1 MRCPGGVAPSF
12 SGYVRITAVQVMT
25 KVVNR
30 VYNPDIEAMDRGKLA
45 ELQLERLQE
54 TVKRC
59 EEMVPFYR
67 AKMRELELSWKDIK
81 SLDDVKKLPLTTKDD
96 LRESYP
102 FGLFAVP
109 TRDIVRIHASSGT
122 TGQPTVVGYTQK
134 DIEVWSELVARALVS
149 GMADSS
155 DIVQV
160 AYGYG
165 LFTGGLG
172 LHYGVEK
179 LGGSVIPISGG
190 NTKRQIR
197 MMVDLGTTVLCC
209 TPSYA
214 LFMAETADE
223 MGVDFKQLKLKSGIF
238 GAEPWSDR
246 MRDKIERLLNL
257 SAFDIYG
264 LSEVMGPGVSMECEH
279 KNGLHIFEDAFLAE
293 TIDPAT
299 GESLP
304 MGEQGELVFTTVN
317 KEGMPLIR
325 YRTRDITSLHDEPC
339 PCGRTHVRMKRVR
352 GRTDDMLI
360 IRGVNVFPSQIE
372 TVLMDIEGISPHYQI
387 TVDRMGGLDII
398 EVQVEVSEDM
408 FSDRIRGLEE
418 WQEVIQ
424 AEIESYLGI
433 AVRVILVEP
442 RSIARSEGK
451 AVRVIDN
458 REL

>member
-1 MRCPGGVAPSF
+1 
-12 SGYVRITAVQVMT
+12 MT
-25 KVVNR
+25 KVVNG
-30 VYNPDIEAMDRGKLA
+30 VYNPEIEAMDRSKLA
-45 ELQLERLQE
+45 EIQLERLKE

-67 AKMRELELSWKDIK
+67 MKMRELELDWKGIK
-81 SLDDVKKLPLTTKDD
+81 SLDDVVKLPFTTKDD
-96 LRESYP
+96 LRENYP
-102 FGLFAVP
+102 FGMFAVP

-122 TGQPTVVGYTQK
+122 TGQPTVVGYTSH
-134 DIEVWSELVARALVS
+134 DIEAWSELMARSLVA
-149 GMADSS
+149 GMADPS
-155 DIVQV
+155 DIIQV

-172 LHYGVEK
+172 FHYGVEK

-214 LFMAETADE
+214 LFMAETASE
-223 MGVDFKQLKLKSGIF
+223 MGIDFKQLKLKSGIF

-264 LSEVMGPGVSMECEH
+264 LSEVMGPGVSVECEQ

-293 TIDPAT
+293 TIDPKT
-299 GESLP
+299 GEKLP
-304 MGEQGELVFTTVN
+304 LGEQGELVFTSLN
-317 KEGMPLIR
+317 KQGMPLIR
-325 YRTRDITSLHDEPC
+325 YRTRDISSLHDEPC
-339 PCGRTHVRMKRVR
+339 ACGRTHMRMRRVR

-372 TVLMDIEGISPHYQI
+372 TVLMQIEGISPHYQI
-387 TVDRMGGLDII
+387 IINREGGMDVM
-398 EVQVEVSEDM
+398 EVQVEVSEEM
-408 FSDRIRGLEE
+408 FSDRIRGLEQ
-418 WQEVIQ
+418 WQELIQ
-424 AEIESYLGI
+424 GEIESYLGI
-433 AVRVILVEP
+433 GVKVALVEL

>member
-1 MRCPGGVAPSF
+1 M
-12 SGYVRITAVQVMT
+12 
-25 KVVNR
+25 
-30 VYNPDIEAMDRGKLA
+30 YNPEIEAMDRDRLA
-45 ELQLERLQE
+45 ALQLERLRD

-67 AKMRELELSWKDIK
+67 AKLREAGVSYKDIK
-81 SLDDVKKLPLTTKDD
+81 TVDDVAKLPFTTKDD
-96 LRESYP
+96 LRENYP

-109 TRDIVRIHASSGT
+109 TREIVRLHASSGT
-122 TGQPTVVGYTQK
+122 TGVPTVVGYTEK
-134 DIEVWSELVARALVS
+134 DIDVWAGLIARCLVACNAEP
-149 GMADSS
+149 S
-155 DIVQV
+155 DIIQV

-179 LGGSVIPISGG
+179 LGASVIPISGG

-214 LFMAETADE
+214 LFMAETAE
-223 MGVDFKQLKLKSGIF
+223 EIGVDFKQLKLKSGVF

-264 LSEVMGPGVSMECEH
+264 LSEVMGPGVAIECEQ
-279 KNGLHIFEDAFLAE
+279 KNGLHVFEDCFIPE
-293 TIDPAT
+293 TIDP
-299 GESLP
+299 ESGRKLG
-304 MGEQGELVFTTVN
+304 MGEQGELVFTTIN
-317 KEGMPLIR
+317 KFGMPLIR
-325 YRTRDITSLHDEPC
+325 YRTRDVTALDDRPC
-339 PCGRTHVRMKRVR
+339 DCGRTHMRMQRVR

-372 TVLMDIEGISPHYQI
+372 TVLMQIEGISPHYQI
-387 TVDRMGGLDII
+387 IVDREAGLDVM

-424 AEIESYLGI
+424 GEIESYLGI
-433 AVRVILVEP
+433 GVKVTLVEP

-451 AVRVIDN
+451 ALRVIDN

>member
-1 MRCPGGVAPSF
+1 
-12 SGYVRITAVQVMT
+12 MT

-30 VYNPDIEAMDRGKLA
+30 VYNPEIEAMDRSKLA
-45 ELQLERLQE
+45 EIQLERLKE

-67 AKMRELELSWKDIK
+67 MKMRELELDWKDIK
-81 SLDDVKKLPLTTKDD
+81 SLDDVVKLPFTTKDD
-96 LRESYP
+96 LRENYP
-102 FGLFAVP
+102 FGMFAVP

-122 TGQPTVVGYTQK
+122 TGQPTVVGYTSH
-134 DIEVWSELVARALVS
+134 DIEAWSELMARSLVA
-149 GMADSS
+149 GMADPS
-155 DIVQV
+155 DIIQV

-172 LHYGVEK
+172 FHYGVEK

-214 LFMAETADE
+214 LFMAETASE
-223 MGVDFKQLKLKSGIF
+223 MGIDFKQLKLKSGIF

-264 LSEVMGPGVSMECEH
+264 LSEVMGPGVSVECEQ

-293 TIDPAT
+293 TIDPKT
-299 GESLP
+299 GEKLP
-304 MGEQGELVFTTVN
+304 LGEQGELVFTSLN
-317 KEGMPLIR
+317 KQGMPLIR

-339 PCGRTHVRMKRVR
+339 ACGRTHMRMKRVR

-360 IRGVNVFPSQIE
+360 IRGVNIFPSQIE
-372 TVLMDIEGISPHYQI
+372 TVLMQIEGISPHYQI
-387 TVDRMGGLDII
+387 IIDREGGMDVMEI
-398 EVQVEVSEDM
+398 QVEVSEEM
-408 FSDRIRGLEE
+408 FSDRIRGLEQ
-418 WQEVIQ
+418 WQELIQ
-424 AEIESYLGI
+424 GEIESYLGI
-433 AVRVILVEP
+433 GVKVALVEL

>member
-1 MRCPGGVAPSF
+1 M
-12 SGYVRITAVQVMT
+12 
-25 KVVNR
+25 
-30 VYNPDIEAMDRGKLA
+30 YNPEIEAMDRSKLA
-45 ELQLERLQE
+45 EIQLERLKE

-67 AKMRELELSWKDIK
+67 MKMRELELDWKDIK
-81 SLDDVKKLPLTTKDD
+81 SLDDVVKLPFTTKDD
-96 LRESYP
+96 LRENYP
-102 FGLFAVP
+102 FGMFAVP

-122 TGQPTVVGYTQK
+122 TGQPTVVGYTSH
-134 DIEVWSELVARALVS
+134 DIEAWSELMARSLVA
-149 GMADSS
+149 GMADPS
-155 DIVQV
+155 DIIQV

-172 LHYGVEK
+172 FHYGVEK

-214 LFMAETADE
+214 LFMAETASE
-223 MGVDFKQLKLKSGIF
+223 MGIDFKQLKLKSGIF

-264 LSEVMGPGVSMECEH
+264 LSEVMGPGVSVECEQ

-293 TIDPAT
+293 TIDPKT
-299 GESLP
+299 GEKLP
-304 MGEQGELVFTTVN
+304 LGEQGELVFTSLN
-317 KEGMPLIR
+317 KQGMPLIR

-339 PCGRTHVRMKRVR
+339 ACGRTHMRMKRVR

-360 IRGVNVFPSQIE
+360 IRGVNIFPSQIE
-372 TVLMDIEGISPHYQI
+372 TVLMQIEGISPHYQI
-387 TVDRMGGLDII
+387 IIDREGGMDVMEI
-398 EVQVEVSEDM
+398 QVEVSEEM
-408 FSDRIRGLEE
+408 FSDRIRGLEQ
-418 WQEVIQ
+418 WQELIQ
-424 AEIESYLGI
+424 GEIESYLGI
-433 AVRVILVEP
+433 GVKVALVEL

>member
-1 MRCPGGVAPSF
+1 M
-12 SGYVRITAVQVMT
+12 
-25 KVVNR
+25 
-30 VYNPDIEAMDRGKLA
+30 YNPEIEAMDRNRLA
-45 ELQLERLQE
+45 GLQLERLRE
-54 TVKRC
+54 TVRRC

-67 AKMRELELSWKDIK
+67 AKMRELEISWKDIN
-81 SLDDVKKLPLTTKDD
+81 SLEDVRKLPLTTKDD
-96 LRESYP
+96 LRDNYP

-109 TRDIVRIHASSGT
+109 TREIVRIHASSGT
-122 TGQPTVVGYTQK
+122 TGQPTVVGYTQD

-149 GMADSS
+149 AMADPS

-257 SAFDIYG
+257 AAFDIYG
-264 LSEVMGPGVSMECEH
+264 LSEVMGPGVSIECEQ

-293 TIDPAT
+293 IIDPTT
-299 GESLP
+299 GEALP
-304 MGEQGELVFTTVN
+304 MGEQGELVFTTIN
-317 KEGMPLIR
+317 KQGMPLLR
-325 YRTRDITSLHDEPC
+325 YRTRDITILDGEPC
-339 PCGRTHVRMKRVR
+339 ACGRTHVRMKRVR

-372 TVLMDIEGISPHYQI
+372 TVLMEIEGISPHYQI
-387 TVDRMGGLDII
+387 IVDRLGGLDII

-408 FSDRIRGLEE
+408 FSDRIQGLEE
-418 WQEVIQ
+418 WQELIQ
-424 AEIESYLGI
+424 TEIESYLGI
-433 AVRVILVEP
+433 GIKVVLVEP

-458 REL
+458 REF

>member
-1 MRCPGGVAPSF
+1 L
-12 SGYVRITAVQVMT
+12 
-25 KVVNR
+25 
-30 VYNPDIEAMDRGKLA
+30 YNSEIEAMDRGKLA
-45 ELQLERLQE
+45 ELQVERLRE

-67 AKMRELELSWKDIK
+67 MKLREMGISWRDMN
-81 SLDDVKKLPLTTKDD
+81 SPEDVVKLPFTTKDD
-96 LRESYP
+96 LRENYP

-122 TGQPTVVGYTQK
+122 TGMSTVVGYTSR
-134 DIEVWSELVARALVS
+134 DLEVWAELMARALAA
-149 GMADSS
+149 GMADAS
-155 DIVQV
+155 DIIQV

-172 LHYGVEK
+172 VHYGVEK

-214 LFMAETADE
+214 LFMAEAAEE

-246 MRDKIERLLNL
+246 MRDRIEHLLNL

-264 LSEVMGPGVSMECEH
+264 LSEVMGPGVAIECEN

-293 TIDPAT
+293 VIDPAT
-299 GESLP
+299 GEPLP
-304 MGEQGELVFTTVN
+304 MREQGELVFTTIN
-317 KEGMPLIR
+317 KFGMPLIR
-325 YRTRDITSLHDEPC
+325 YRTRDITMLTDEEC
-339 PCGRTHVRMKRVR
+339 SCGRTHIRMSRVR

-360 IRGVNVFPSQIE
+360 IRGVNVFPQQIE
-372 TVLMDIEGISPHYQI
+372 TVLMQIEGISPHYQI
-387 TVDRMGGLDII
+387 IVEREAGLDII
-398 EVQVEVSEDM
+398 EVQVEVDEDL
-408 FSDRIRGLEE
+408 FSDRIKGLEE
-418 WQEVIQ
+418 IQNVIHD
-424 AEIESYLGI
+424 EIESYLGI
-433 AVRVILVEP
+433 GVKVVLVEP

-451 AVRVIDN
+451 AVRVIDK

>member
-1 MRCPGGVAPSF
+1 
-12 SGYVRITAVQVMT
+12 
-25 KVVNR
+25 
-30 VYNPDIEAMDRGKLA
+30 VYNPEIEAMDRSKLA
-45 ELQLERLQE
+45 EIQLERLKE

-67 AKMRELELSWKDIK
+67 MKMRELELDWKDIK
-81 SLDDVKKLPLTTKDD
+81 SLDDVVKLPFTTKDD
-96 LRESYP
+96 LRENYP
-102 FGLFAVP
+102 FGMFAVP

-122 TGQPTVVGYTQK
+122 TGQPTVVGYTSH
-134 DIEVWSELVARALVS
+134 DIEAWSELMARSLVA
-149 GMADSS
+149 GMADPS
-155 DIVQV
+155 DIIQV

-172 LHYGVEK
+172 FHYGVEK

-214 LFMAETADE
+214 LFMAETASE
-223 MGVDFKQLKLKSGIF
+223 MGIDFKQLKLKSGIF

-264 LSEVMGPGVSMECEH
+264 LSEVMGPGVSIECEQ

-293 TIDPAT
+293 TIDPKT
-299 GESLP
+299 GEKLP
-304 MGEQGELVFTTVN
+304 LGEQGELVFTSLN
-317 KEGMPLIR
+317 KQGMPLIR

-339 PCGRTHVRMKRVR
+339 ACGRTHMRMKRVR

-360 IRGVNVFPSQIE
+360 IRGVNIFPSQIE
-372 TVLMDIEGISPHYQI
+372 TVLMQIEGISPHYQI
-387 TVDRMGGLDII
+387 IIDREGGMDVMEI
-398 EVQVEVSEDM
+398 QVEVSEEM
-408 FSDRIRGLEE
+408 FSDRIRGLEQ
-418 WQEVIQ
+418 WQELIQ
-424 AEIESYLGI
+424 GEIESYLGI
-433 AVRVILVEP
+433 GVKVALVEL

>member
-1 MRCPGGVAPSF
+1 M
-12 SGYVRITAVQVMT
+12 
-25 KVVNR
+25 
-30 VYNPDIEAMDRGKLA
+30 YNPEIEAMDRERLD
-45 ELQLERLQE
+45 ELQLERLRE
-54 TVKRC
+54 TVRRC

-67 AKMRELELSWKDIK
+67 ARMREKELSWKDIE
-81 SLDDVKKLPLTTKDD
+81 SLEDVQSLPFTTKDD
-96 LRESYP
+96 LRENYP

-122 TGQPTVVGYTQK
+122 TGQPTVVGYTK
-134 DIEVWSELVARALVS
+134 HDIEVWSELMARSLVA
-149 GMADSS
+149 GMADKS
-155 DIVQV
+155 DIIQV

-172 LHYGVEK
+172 FHYGVEK
-179 LGGSVIPISGG
+179 LGASVIPISGG

-223 MGVDFKQLKLKSGIF
+223 MGIDFKQLKLKSGIF
-238 GAEPWSDR
+238 GAEPWSGR

-257 SAFDIYG
+257 SAFDVYG
-264 LSEVMGPGVSMECEH
+264 LSEVMGPGVSIECEQ
-279 KNGLHIFEDAFLAE
+279 KNGLHIFEDSFLAE
-293 TIDPAT
+293 IIDPQT
-299 GESLP
+299 DEKLP
-304 MGEQGELVFTTVN
+304 VGEQGELVFTTIN
-317 KEGMPLIR
+317 KHGMPLIR
-325 YRTRDITSLHDEPC
+325 YRTRDVTSLHDEPC
-339 PCGRTHVRMKRVR
+339 GCGRTHLRMKRVR

-372 TVLMDIEGISPHYQI
+372 TVLMQIEGISPHYQI
-387 TVDRMGGLDII
+387 TVDRIGGLDII
-398 EVQVEVSEDM
+398 GVEVEVSEEM
-408 FSDRIRGLEE
+408 FSDRIQGLEE

-424 AEIESYLGI
+424 GEIESYLGI
-433 AVRVILVEP
+433 GVKVVLVEP

>member
-1 MRCPGGVAPSF
+1 
-12 SGYVRITAVQVMT
+12 MT

-30 VYNPDIEAMDRGKLA
+30 VYNPDIEAMDRGRLA
-45 ELQLERLQE
+45 ELQLDRLKE

-67 AKMRELELSWKDIK
+67 MKMRELDLSWKDIK
-81 SLDDVKKLPLTTKDD
+81 SVEDVEKLPFTTKDD
-96 LRESYP
+96 LRENYP

-122 TGQPTVVGYTQK
+122 TGRPTVVGYTSQ
-134 DIEVWSELVARALVS
+134 DIEVWSELMARSLVA
-149 GMADSS
+149 GMADPS
-155 DIVQV
+155 DIIQV

-172 LHYGVEK
+172 FHYGVEK

-214 LFMAETADE
+214 LFMAETASE

-264 LSEVMGPGVSMECEH
+264 LSEVMGPGVSIECEQ
-279 KNGLHIFEDAFLAE
+279 KNGLHIFEDAFMAE
-293 TIDPAT
+293 TIDPQS
-299 GESLP
+299 GEKLAV
-304 MGEQGELVFTTVN
+304 GEQGELVFTSLR
-317 KEGMPLIR
+317 KQGMPLIR

-339 PCGRTHVRMKRVR
+339 ACGRTHIRMKRVR

-372 TVLMDIEGISPHYQI
+372 TVLMQIEGISPHYQLI
-387 TVDRMGGLDII
+387 VDREGGLDIM
-398 EVQVEVSEDM
+398 EVQVEVSEEM

-424 AEIESYLGI
+424 GEIESYLGI
-433 AVRVILVEP
+433 GVKVILVEP

-451 AVRVIDN
+451 AVRVVDN